1 MKQKLY
7 FFSLIGWSISTLIV
21 LLNLFEIDLVKIIPL
36 LWIVFIG
43 VFISSGSS
51 IFYAKN
57 NSVINDY
64 EYDNNQFLNSG
75 IPLIPFFEKAPN
87 WILGI
92 LGISFFS
99 AIIFF
104 SKTFKETD
112 ISSSILS
119 SGFFGM
125 SMLFYSTSILIFN
138 RLIEWERNEVD

>member
-7 FFSLIGWSISTLIV
+7 IFSLIGWSISTLIV
-21 LLNLFEIDLVKIIPL
+21 LLNLFEIDLVKKIPF

-43 VFISSGSS
+43 VFVSSGSS
-51 IFYAKN
+51 FFYAKN
-57 NSVINDY
+57 NSVVNDY
-64 EYDNNQFLNSG
+64 EYDNNQFLSSG
-75 IPLIPFFEKAPN
+75 IPIIPFFEKAPN

-92 LGISFFS
+92 VVLSFFS

-112 ISSSILS
+112 MSFSILS

-125 SMLFYSTSILIFN
+125 SMLFYSISILIFN
-138 RLIEWERNEVD
+138 RLMEWERNEVD

>member
-7 FFSLIGWSISTLIV
+7 IFSIIGWSISALIV
-21 LLNLFEIDLVKIIPL
+21 LVNLFEIDLVKKNPF

-57 NSVINDY
+57 NSIVNDY

-75 IPLIPFFEKAPN
+75 IPLMPFFEKAPN

-112 ISSSILS
+112 MSSSILS
-119 SGFFGM
+119 SGFLQCRCFFI
-125 SMLFYSTSILIFN
+125 LFLS
-138 RLIEWERNEVD
+138 

>member
-7 FFSLIGWSISTLIV
+7 IFSIIGWSISALIV
-21 LLNLFEIDLVKIIPL
+21 LVNLFEIDLVKKNPF

-57 NSVINDY
+57 NFIVNDY

-75 IPLIPFFEKAPN
+75 IPLMPFFEKAPN

-112 ISSSILS
+112 MSSSILS
-119 SGFFGM
+119 SSFFGM
-125 SMLFYSTSILIFN
+125 SMLFYSISILIFN

>member
-7 FFSLIGWSISTLIV
+7 IFSLVGWSISALIV
-21 LLNLFEIDLVKIIPL
+21 LLNLFEIDLVKKNPF

-43 VFISSGSS
+43 VFISCGSS
-51 IFYAKN
+51 FFYAKN
-57 NSVINDY
+57 NSVVNDY
-64 EYDNNQFLNSG
+64 EYDNNQFLSSG

-87 WILGI
+87 WILG
-92 LGISFFS
+92 LVGLSFFS

-104 SKTFKETD
+104 SKTFKETEM
-112 ISSSILS
+112 SSSIFS

-125 SMLFYSTSILIFN
+125 SMLFYSISILIFN

>member
-64 EYDNNQFLNSG
+64 EYDNNQFLSAG

-104 SKTFKETD
+104 SKTFKEND
-112 ISSSILS
+112 MSSSILS

-125 SMLFYSTSILIFN
+125 SMLFYSISILIFN